1 MKTQVDTHYLNPR
14 LVAVYDLE
22 NPWAKDTDYYLSLAT
37 KEKMNILD
45 LGCGTGTLTCAFA
58 NKDHYV
64 TGVDPSEQML
74 EQAKKKQGADKVR
87 WVCSGAEDFRSNQKF
102 DLITMT
108 GHVFQVFITDEDIQ
122 NILKTMKL
130 HLSKEGIISFESL
143 NPSVQQWDKWTSGTL
158 QTLTTNKETIKCW
171 KEIISIEG
179 TKVNFYNVYQ
189 FPDTT
194 LKTKSTWGF
203 YSYKDLKI
211 KIEQE
216 GFNIS
221 QVYGDWSQTPFTDN
235 SREIIFVLKSK

>member
-37 KEKMNILD
+37 KEKMNVLD

-58 NKDHYV
+58 NEGHYV

-130 HLSKEGIISFESL
+130 HLSKKGIISFESL
-143 NPSVQQWDKWTSGTL
+143 NPSVQKWNKWASGTL
-158 QTLTTNKETIKCW
+158 QTLTTDKETIKCW

-179 TKVNFYNVYQ
+179 AKVNFYNVYQ

-221 QVYGDWSQTPFTDN
+221 QVYGDWSRTPFTDN
-235 SREIIFVLKSK
+235 SKEIIFVLKSK